1 MTLEKKTMH
10 HFLIEI
16 EVQQLQV
23 VVQVILGIE
32 LLLTLRSV

>member
-1 MTLEKKTMH
+1 MH

-23 VVQVILGIE
+23 VVQLMYCSLQEVKG
-32 LLLTLRSV
+32 

>member
-1 MTLEKKTMH
+1 MH
-10 HFLIEI
+10 HFLIEN

>member
-1 MTLEKKTMH
+1 MH
-10 HFLIEI
+10 HFLIEN

-32 LLLTLRSV
+32 LLLTLRGV

>member
-16 EVQQLQV
+16 EIQQLQV
-23 VVQVILGIE
+23 VVQLMYCSLQEVKG
-32 LLLTLRSV
+32 

>member
-1 MTLEKKTMH
+1 MH

>member
-1 MTLEKKTMH
+1 MTLEKKKTMR

-23 VVQVILGIE
+23 VVQVIL
-32 LLLTLRSV
+32 RN